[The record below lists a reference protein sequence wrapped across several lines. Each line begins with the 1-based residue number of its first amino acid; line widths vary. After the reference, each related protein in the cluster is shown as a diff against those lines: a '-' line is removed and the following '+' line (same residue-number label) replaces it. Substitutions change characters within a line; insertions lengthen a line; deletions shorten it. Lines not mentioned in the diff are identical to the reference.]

1 MFSKEDLNRCLDIYA
16 GYSTLLNDDTSDV
29 LDYLSKKYTLVVL
42 TNWYTDAQKGRL
54 RYHGLDK
61 YFKNIYGCEYG
72 IKPNKEFF
80 DLARENDNYDEC
92 VMIGDSLSSDINP
105 AKALGMKTIYI
116 SKDNENT
123 ESTINDIRK
132 LKDIL

>member
-1 MFSKEDLNRCLDIYA
+1 MLKRGDY
-16 GYSTLLNDDTSDV
+16 DT
-29 LDYLSKKYTLVVL
+29 T
-42 TNWYTDAQKGRL
+42 AQINIL
-54 RYHGLDK
+54 R
-61 YFKNIYGCEYG
+61 

-123 ESTINDIRK
+123 DSTINDIRK
-132 LKDIL
+132 LKDILQEEIL

>member
-1 MFSKEDLNRCLDIYA
+1 MVLLTNYFAESQLNR
-16 GYSTLLNDDTSDV
+16 LNNMGIGKYFRECYGEHIIKPYKQA
-29 LDYLSKKYTLVVL
+29 YLS
-42 TNWYTDAQKGRL
+42 ACG
-54 RYHGLDK
+54 DK
-61 YFKNIYGCEYG
+61 
-72 IKPNKEFF
+72 
-80 DLARENDNYDEC
+80 RTSEC

-123 ESTINDIRK
+123 DSTINDIRK

>member
-1 MFSKEDLNRCLDIYA
+1 MFTMQEVAALKVALKRNSKEHLEDWIARWESKNGDLLLEQFEKGISQEIQIQIY
-16 GYSTLLNDDTSDV
+16 
-29 LDYLSKKYTLVVL
+29 
-42 TNWYTDAQKGRL
+42 
-54 RYHGLDK
+54 YH
-61 YFKNIYGCEYG
+61 
-72 IKPNKEFF
+72 
-80 DLARENDNYDEC
+80 ENDNYDEC